1 MLKKQTKIQML
12 LDNIVEPIL
21 ILSRTKDVSKTIET
35 YENRIEYIY
44 FLNFL
49 FLGGKFSYLI

>member
-1 MLKKQTKIQML
+1 MLR
-12 LDNIVEPIL
+12 DNIVEPIL

-35 YENRIEYIY
+35 YENRLEYIY